1 MNDPMEYADIRS
13 ILSAIASLQSGQTQ
27 ILELLSNQSANIQ
40 EWFTPAEFAK
50 AIGRSPYT
58 VRCWLKDG
66 RIIGQKRTVGRGN
79 RLEWEIPRAEL
90 LRFRNHGRA
99 VQQMEGRNDHEQRE
113 PNLDR

>member
-1 MNDPMEYADIRS
+1 MNDPMEYADLRS
-13 ILSAIASLQSGQTQ
+13 VLSAIANLQHGQMQ
-27 ILELLSNQSANIQ
+27 ILDLLSNQSTTVQ

-50 AIGRSPYT
+50 AIDRSPYT

-99 VQQMEGRNDHEQRE
+99 VQHMEGRKDQ
-113 PNLDR
+113 